1 MGTARNA
8 GRSKIASPRSPPTR
22 KKFPS
27 LFRGAW
33 AVEDSITV
41 EILPEDYVVDSV
53 VGVPLADLLAG
64 LAIPINYPCGGKGTC
79 GRCRVRFRRGAPFPA
94 QAEHRRLLTEELD
107 GGERLACQCNLRYD
121 STVEIPGHT
130 RLVEPR
136 ILISSGDE
144 NIPLSPWVIKA
155 GIELEPHSVEDP
167 VSDVER
173 ALRVLRESPGREPV
187 FELAALRKLPAA
199 MARGAAT
206 ITLCDGVA
214 IDAEAGETR
223 ECLYGVA
230 IDIGTTTVAAGLH
243 SLRTGKAIGTTG
255 RMNPQ
260 VEFGEDVVTRLTFVH
275 GAPDRLEKMR
285 ARIVACI
292 NELVQRLCW
301 QAALETDWVY
311 AYAIAGNA
319 AMNHLFLG
327 VPPDQIAIAPY
338 TPAFRGTPL
347 FAARELGLVGNAGA
361 RVSVL
366 PNIGGFVGGDTVAG
380 LMACDFLKKENET
393 ALFLDIGTNCEV
405 VLKTRDRMLAAS
417 APAGPALEG
426 ACISCG
432 RRAEPGA
439 ICDARI
445 EGDRLVLDTLDDLAP
460 TGLCGSGLVHIVQA
474 LREAGIVN
482 ASGVYTDLESI
493 IDPALRAL
501 AERRLGR
508 DGEGRPRF
516 RLSPDGEEEKFY
528 LTQRDIREFQLAKGA
543 IAATWQVLCQIAGTA
558 ADSIERVYIAG
569 AFGNYIRADAA
580 ILLGMVPPLDR
591 DAVRSVGNTS
601 LDGARLVL
609 LNDGHRREAAQ
620 LLDRCEFVELAGR
633 DDFEETFALEM
644 SL

>member
-1 MGTARNA
+1 MDE
-8 GRSKIASPRSPPTR
+8 P
-22 KKFPS
+22 
-27 LFRGAW
+27 
-33 AVEDSITV
+33 ITV
-41 EILPEDYVVDSV
+41 EILPEEYVVDSIA
-53 VGVPLADLLAG
+53 GVPLGDLLTG

-79 GRCRVRFRRGAPFPA
+79 GRCRVRFRRGAPFA
-94 QAEHRRLLTEELD
+94 SQADHRRLLTEELD
-107 GGERLACQCNLRYD
+107 AGERLACQCILQYD
-121 STVEIPGHT
+121 STVDIPGHT
-130 RLVEPR
+130 RLVEPH

-144 NIPLSPWVIKA
+144 NFPLSPWILKSYV
-155 GIELEPHSVEDP
+155 ELDPPSVRDP

-173 ALRVLRESPGREPV
+173 VLRVLRETHGREPV
-187 FELAALRKLPAA
+187 FALPALRKLPGAIS
-199 MARGAAT
+199 RGAAT
-206 ITLCDGVA
+206 ITLCNGEA
-214 IDAEAGETR
+214 LDAEPGETR

-243 SLRTGKAIGTTG
+243 NLRTGKSIGTTG

-285 ARIVACI
+285 ARIIACI

-301 QAALETDWVY
+301 QAALEIDWIY
-311 AYAIAGNA
+311 AYSIAGNA

-338 TPAFRGTPL
+338 TPAFRRL
-347 FAARELGLVGNAGA
+347 SLIAARELGLVGNAGA

-380 LMACDFLKKENET
+380 LMACDFLHKANET

-405 VLKTRDRMLAAS
+405 VLKTGDRMLAAS

-460 TGLCGSGLVHIVQA
+460 MGLCGSGLVHIVQA

-482 ASGVYTDLESI
+482 AAGVYTELDAIS
-493 IDPALRAL
+493 DPALRAL
-501 AERRLGR
+501 AEKRLGR
-508 DGEGRPRF
+508 DSEGRPRF
-516 RLSPDGEEEKFY
+516 RLSPDGQENKFY

-543 IAATWQVLCQIAGTA
+543 IAATWQVLCQIAGLS

-591 DAVRSVGNTS
+591 ESVRSVGNTS

-609 LNDGHRREAAQ
+609 LNDAHRREAAQ
-620 LLDRCEFVELAGR
+620 LLDRCEFIELAGR
-633 DDFEETFALEM
+633 EDFDETFALEM